1 MASVSRSRTGAILWF
16 ALALL
21 VILADQASKAW
32 ANDVLAASWI
42 QVTGFFNLVLLRN
55 TGSAF
60 SFLADAGGWQK
71 LLFSAVA
78 IGVSAAMAAVIWKHS
93 AEKLA
98 PAAAALVLGG
108 AIGNLID
115 RLMLGSVTDFIDLH
129 IGDIHWPAFNIA
141 DSAIVLGVIF
151 QRQTL
156 LALSKVPCSV

>member
-115 RLMLGSVTDFIDLH
+115 RLMLGSVTDYIDLH

-151 QRQTL
+151 FILIELR
-156 LALSKVPCSV
+156 KK

>member
-60 SFLADAGGWQK
+60 SFLADTGGWQK

-151 QRQTL
+151 FILIELR
-156 LALSKVPCSV
+156 KK

>member
-42 QVTGFFNLVLLRN
+42 QVTGFFNLILLRN

-151 QRQTL
+151 FILIELR
-156 LALSKVPCSV
+156 KK

>member
-42 QVTGFFNLVLLRN
+42 QVTGFFNLVLLMN

-151 QRQTL
+151 FIL
-156 LALSKVPCSV
+156 IELKKK

>member
-1 MASVSRSRTGAILWF
+1 MASVSRSKAGAILWF

-42 QVTGFFNLVLLRN
+42 QVTGFFSLVLLRN

-115 RLMLGSVTDFIDLH
+115 RVMLGSVTDFIDLH

-151 QRQTL
+151 FIL
-156 LALSKVPCSV
+156 IELKKK

>member
-98 PAAAALVLGG
+98 PAAAALVLCC

-151 QRQTL
+151 FILIELR
-156 LALSKVPCSV
+156 KK

>member
-98 PAAAALVLGG
+98 PAAAALMLGG

-151 QRQTL
+151 FILIELR
-156 LALSKVPCSV
+156 KK

>member
-60 SFLADAGGWQK
+60 SCLADAGGWQK

-151 QRQTL
+151 FILIELR
-156 LALSKVPCSV
+156 KK

>member
-98 PAAAALVLGG
+98 PAAAVLVLGG

-151 QRQTL
+151 FILIELR
-156 LALSKVPCSV
+156 KK

>member
-98 PAAAALVLGG
+98 PAAAALVLSG

-151 QRQTL
+151 FILIELR
-156 LALSKVPCSV
+156 KK

>member
-78 IGVSAAMAAVIWKHS
+78 IGVSAAMAAVIWKHL

-115 RLMLGSVTDFIDLH
+115 RLTLGSVTDFIDLH

-151 QRQTL
+151 FILIELR
-156 LALSKVPCSV
+156 KK

>member
-129 IGDIHWPAFNIA
+129 IGDIHWPAVNFA

-151 QRQTL
+151 FILIELR
-156 LALSKVPCSV
+156 KK

>member
-98 PAAAALVLGG
+98 AAAAALVLGG

-151 QRQTL
+151 FILIELR
-156 LALSKVPCSV
+156 KK

>member
-1 MASVSRSRTGAILWF
+1 MASVSRSKA

-42 QVTGFFNLVLLRN
+42 QVTGFFSLVLLRN

-151 QRQTL
+151 FIL
-156 LALSKVPCSV
+156 IELKKK

>member
-1 MASVSRSRTGAILWF
+1 MASVSRSKAGAILWF

-42 QVTGFFNLVLLRN
+42 QVTGFFSLVLLRN

-151 QRQTL
+151 FILIELQ
-156 LALSKVPCSV
+156 KK

>member
-1 MASVSRSRTGAILWF
+1 MASVFRSKAGAILWF

-42 QVTGFFNLVLLRN
+42 QVTGFFSLVLLRN

-151 QRQTL
+151 FIL
-156 LALSKVPCSV
+156 IELKKK

>member
-1 MASVSRSRTGAILWF
+1 MESVSRSRTGAILWF

-151 QRQTL
+151 FIL
-156 LALSKVPCSV
+156 IELKKK

>member
-78 IGVSAAMAAVIWKHS
+78 IGVSA
-93 AEKLA
+93 
-98 PAAAALVLGG
+98 
-108 AIGNLID
+108 
-115 RLMLGSVTDFIDLH
+115 FIDLH

-151 QRQTL
+151 FILIELR
-156 LALSKVPCSV
+156 KK

>member
-1 MASVSRSRTGAILWF
+1 MASVSRSKAGAILWF

-32 ANDVLAASWI
+32 ANDFLAASWI
-42 QVTGFFNLVLLRN
+42 QVTGFFSLVLLRN

-151 QRQTL
+151 FIL
-156 LALSKVPCSV
+156 IELKKK

>member
-1 MASVSRSRTGAILWF
+1 MASVSRSKAGAILWF

-32 ANDVLAASWI
+32 ANDGLAASWI
-42 QVTGFFNLVLLRN
+42 QVTGFFSLVLLRN

-151 QRQTL
+151 FIL
-156 LALSKVPCSV
+156 IELKKK

>member
-16 ALALL
+16 ALGLL

-42 QVTGFFNLVLLRN
+42 QVTGLFNLVLLRN
-55 TGSAF
+55 TGSAL
-60 SFLADAGGWQK
+60 SFLPDSGGWQK
-71 LLFSAVA
+71 MLFSAVA

-151 QRQTL
+151 FIL
-156 LALSKVPCSV
+156 IELKKK

>member
-1 MASVSRSRTGAILWF
+1 MSRSKAGAILWF

-151 QRQTL
+151 FIL
-156 LALSKVPCSV
+156 IELKKK

>member
-42 QVTGFFNLVLLRN
+42 QGTGFFNLVLLRN

-151 QRQTL
+151 FILIELR
-156 LALSKVPCSV
+156 KK

>member
-21 VILADQASKAW
+21 VILADQVSKAW

-151 QRQTL
+151 FILIELR
-156 LALSKVPCSV
+156 KK

>member
-1 MASVSRSRTGAILWF
+1 VSRSKAGAILWF

-42 QVTGFFNLVLLRN
+42 QVTGFFSLVLLRN

-151 QRQTL
+151 FIL
-156 LALSKVPCSV
+156 IELKKK

>member
-71 LLFSAVA
+71 LVFSAVA

-151 QRQTL
+151 FILIELR
-156 LALSKVPCSV
+156 KK

>member
-1 MASVSRSRTGAILWF
+1 MSRSRTGAILWF

-151 QRQTL
+151 FILIELR
-156 LALSKVPCSV
+156 KK

>member
-1 MASVSRSRTGAILWF
+1 MASVSRSKAGAILWF

-141 DSAIVLGVIF
+141 ASAIVLGVIF
-151 QRQTL
+151 FIL
-156 LALSKVPCSV
+156 IELKKK

>member
-115 RLMLGSVTDFIDLH
+115 RLLLGSVTDFIDLH

-151 QRQTL
+151 FILIELR
-156 LALSKVPCSV
+156 KK

>member
-32 ANDVLAASWI
+32 ANDVLTASWI

-151 QRQTL
+151 FILIELR
-156 LALSKVPCSV
+156 KK

>member
-1 MASVSRSRTGAILWF
+1 MASVSRSRTGAILRF

-151 QRQTL
+151 FILIELR
-156 LALSKVPCSV
+156 KK

>member
-1 MASVSRSRTGAILWF
+1 M
-16 ALALL
+16 
-21 VILADQASKAW
+21 ILADQASKAW

-42 QVTGFFNLVLLRN
+42 QVTGFFSLVLLRN

-108 AIGNLID
+108 AIGTLID

-151 QRQTL
+151 FIL
-156 LALSKVPCSV
+156 IELKKK

>member
-42 QVTGFFNLVLLRN
+42 QVTGFFNLVLLEEHRLRLLVPR
-55 TGSAF
+55 GCRR
-60 SFLADAGGWQK
+60 LAEAA
-71 LLFSAVA
+71 LLSRWA

-151 QRQTL
+151 FILIELR
-156 LALSKVPCSV
+156 KK

>member
-129 IGDIHWPAFNIA
+129 IGDIHWPAFNLA

-151 QRQTL
+151 FILIELR
-156 LALSKVPCSV
+156 KK

>member
-32 ANDVLAASWI
+32 ANDVRAASWS
-42 QVTGFFNLVLLRN
+42 QVTGCFNLVLLRN

-151 QRQTL
+151 FILIELR
-156 LALSKVPCSV
+156 KK

>member
-1 MASVSRSRTGAILWF
+1 MASVSRSKAGAILWF

-42 QVTGFFNLVLLRN
+42 QVTGFFGLVLLRN

-151 QRQTL
+151 FIL
-156 LALSKVPCSV
+156 IELKKK

>member
-16 ALALL
+16 AIALL

-151 QRQTL
+151 FILIELR
-156 LALSKVPCSV
+156 KK

>member
-108 AIGNLID
+108 AISNLID

-151 QRQTL
+151 FIL
-156 LALSKVPCSV
+156 IELKKK

>member
-151 QRQTL
+151 FILIEQR
-156 LALSKVPCSV
+156 KK

>member
-129 IGDIHWPAFNIA
+129 IGDIHWPTFNIA

-151 QRQTL
+151 FIL
-156 LALSKVPCSV
+156 IELKKK